1 MATRFESAITRFG
14 SRSTERA
21 RLLAFICGLCWL
33 PAPAAGQGLP
43 PWTSGKTTPEDD
55 IIVSV
60 VVQARD
66 EPLFTR
72 PSPQAARRG
81 AAAKGARLPFY
92 GKARGPGCRN
102 DWLLVGP
109 TAWMCGD
116 RAELSRN
123 PALPAGADDTSS
135 MGGLPYDRYFVG
147 PDGAFGYDE
156 LGTAED
162 TKPVSSLEPS
172 FSVAAVQVARK
183 GPGDPFALTT
193 KGIWIPLRDLK
204 PARPLTFRGY
214 EVSAGKLDRAWV
226 VVDEARR
233 YEKPNGRRLGGAPKR
248 RFDAISVLDVQI
260 VNKRSWVRIGDDE
273 WLDAADVAR
282 PRLSARPPEARP
294 DERWID
300 VDLEQQILTAY
311 EGDGPVF
318 ATLVSTGKGR
328 HDEPTATPP
337 GTNRVWVKL
346 RATDMTNLEDEDAS
360 RYYAI
365 EDVPW
370 VMFFHNGVGLHG
382 AFWHRSFG
390 HVRSHG
396 CVNLTPLDAERLFR
410 WAGPHL
416 PAGWTAALPTD
427 YDPGTLVRV
436 R

>member
-1 MATRFESAITRFG
+1 
-14 SRSTERA
+14 
-21 RLLAFICGLCWL
+21 
-33 PAPAAGQGLP
+33 
-43 PWTSGKTTPEDD
+43 
-55 IIVSV
+55 
-60 VVQARD
+60 
-66 EPLFTR
+66 
-72 PSPQAARRG
+72 
-81 AAAKGARLPFY
+81 
-92 GKARGPGCRN
+92 
-102 DWLLVGP
+102 
-109 TAWMCGD
+109 MCGD
-116 RAELSRN
+116 RAELSRD
-123 PALPAGADDTSS
+123 PPLPAEADDASS
-135 MGGLPYDRYFVG
+135 KDGLPYDRYFVG

-172 FSVAAVQVARK
+172 FSVAAVQIARR
-183 GPGDPFALTT
+183 GAGDPFALTT

-204 PARPLTFRGY
+204 PARPLEFRGY
-214 EVSAGKLDRAWV
+214 EVSEGKLVRAWV

-233 YEKPNGRRLGGAPKR
+233 YEKPNGRRLGGAAKR
-248 RFDAISVLDVQI
+248 RFDTISVLDVQT
-260 VNKRSWVRIGDDE
+260 VKQRSWVRIGDDE

-282 PRLSARPPEARP
+282 PRVSARPPEARP

-300 VDLEQQILTAY
+300 VDLGSQVLTAY
-311 EGDGPVF
+311 EGDRPVF

-328 HDEPTATPP
+328 HDAPTATPP
-337 GTNRVWVKL
+337 GTHRIWVKL

-396 CVNLTPLDAERLFR
+396 CVNLTPQDAERLFR

>member
-1 MATRFESAITRFG
+1 MATRFESAITRSG
-14 SRSTERA
+14 SRSTKSA
-21 RLLAFICGLCWL
+21 ALLAFIGALSL
-33 PAPAAGQGLP
+33 PVIAAGQGVP
-43 PWTSGKTTPEDD
+43 PWIAAKAPIDD
-55 IIVSV
+55 EGTKSV
-60 VVQARD
+60 LVRSRD
-66 EPLFTR
+66 EPLFTL
-72 PSPQAARRG
+72 PSSHSQRRG

-92 GKARGPGCRN
+92 GKAPGPGCRN

-116 RAELSRN
+116 RADLSRD
-123 PALPAGADDTSS
+123 PALSADVDPPSS
-135 MGGLPYDRYFVG
+135 NDGLPRSYYFVG

-156 LGTAED
+156 LRSAEE
-162 TKPVSSLEPS
+162 TKPVSSLEPG
-172 FSVAAVQVARK
+172 FSIAALQIANRVS
-183 GPGDPFALTT
+183 GDPFALTT
-193 KGIWIPLRDLK
+193 KGIWIPLRDLRL
-204 PARPLTFRGY
+204 ARPLTFRGY
-214 EVSAGKLDRAWV
+214 EVSDGKLDRAWV
-226 VVDEARR
+226 VADEAHL
-233 YEKPNGRRLGGAPKR
+233 YEKPNGRRLGGAVKR
-248 RFDAISVLDVQI
+248 RFETISVLEVQSAKQR
-260 VNKRSWVRIGDDE
+260 NWVRTGANE
-273 WLDAADVAR
+273 WLDAADVALPR
-282 PRLSARPPEARP
+282 PSARPPEARAG
-294 DERWID
+294 ERWID
-300 VDLEQQILTAY
+300 VDLGSQVLTAY
-311 EGDGPVF
+311 EGDVPVF

-328 HDEPTATPP
+328 VDTPTATPP

-346 RATDMTNLEDEDAS
+346 RTTDMKNLEDEEAS